1 MSPLGIQPLT
11 IYNIRLAHPSQHATP
26 VVTRAGSPPI
36 PPMENVGLSPSR
48 STCKETPR

>member
-1 MSPLGIQPLT
+1 MSPLGILPLT
-11 IYNIRLAHPSQHATP
+11 IYNIRLAHPSQHDIP

-36 PPMENVGLSPSR
+36 PPMENVGLTPPS